1 MGERLL
7 VQVSDG
13 RALDPNNLPIRD
25 STELCGESHRARRRS
40 AVFRQGLRGLDMKG
54 YQQSSRSMGTRW
66 IPDHDRVSRQ
76 DLTRLRDE
84 MHTGMQGLRREM
96 DGMRSEMRGEIDGL
110 RIEVKNDIYQLR
122 NEVKGDIGQLRSEM
136 KGEITQLRTEVKAD
150 IKGLTEGM
158 TSLREGMA
166 GLSRSV
172 NLMTK
177 LVMLLMAAAIAAGGW
192 NAIRNN
198 DRSTKPSML
207 ALAETTEDGDAE

>member
-1 MGERLL
+1 
-7 VQVSDG
+7 
-13 RALDPNNLPIRD
+13 
-25 STELCGESHRARRRS
+25 
-40 AVFRQGLRGLDMKG
+40 MKG
-54 YQQSSRSMGTRW
+54 YQQLNRSTGGRW
-66 IPDHDRVSRQ
+66 IHDQDRASRQ

-110 RIEVKNDIYQLR
+110 RIEVKNDIHQLR
-122 NEVKGDIGQLRSEM
+122 NEMKSDIHQLRDEVKGDITQLRTEV

-192 NAIRNN
+192 NAIRHN
-198 DRSTKPSML
+198 DRNTRPSML